1 MKVPFDILALDHVVL
16 RVRHLDQSLRFY
28 RDILGCPVEKVQEN
42 FGLYQLRAG
51 QSLIDLV
58 DINGPLGRKGGA
70 PAGPEGRNMD
80 HLALEISGFDID
92 ELTSYLTAHAV
103 KIGDYGRRYGAR
115 GYGPSLYIEDPD
127 GNIVEL
133 KGPPESNR

>member
-16 RVRHLDQSLRFY
+16 RVSDPERSLGFY
-28 RDILGCPVEKVQEN
+28 RDILGCPIEKVQEK

-51 QSLIDLV
+51 RSLIDLV

-80 HLALEISGFDID
+80 HLAVEISGFDLD
-92 ELTSYLTAHAV
+92 ELTGYLTAHAV
-103 KIGDYGRRYGAR
+103 KIGEHGRRYGAR

-133 KGPPESNR
+133 KGPPEPKL